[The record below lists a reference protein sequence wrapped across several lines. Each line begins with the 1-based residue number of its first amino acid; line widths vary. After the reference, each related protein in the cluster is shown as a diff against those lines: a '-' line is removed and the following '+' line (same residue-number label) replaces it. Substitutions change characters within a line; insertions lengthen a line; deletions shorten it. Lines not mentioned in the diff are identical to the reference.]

1 MPTIDDVLRV
11 RVPTTGIIQHDFQM
25 KKDVIF
31 RYNISTGDIIA
42 GYHILYIFTTY
53 RIVDVGGLRSE
64 RRKWIHCF
72 DDVKAVIFITA
83 INEYDQV
90 S

>member
-1 MPTIDDVLRV
+1 MPTFDDVLRV

-31 RYNISTGDIIA
+31 RYISAGDIIA
-42 GYHILYIFTTY
+42 EYHIFTAC
-53 RIVDVGGLRSE
+53 RVVDVGGLRSG

-72 DDVKAVIFITA
+72 DDVKVIIFITA